1 MDELEL
7 LLRKNKLDILII
19 KAMHECDKPK
29 VPKGKLEALETLK
42 DTLELILELSQEIRD
57 LTQVIRK
64 LKLDNAI
71 SYRDNAE
78 LKVKISNLEELN
90 KFE

>member
-19 KAMHECDKPK
+19 RAMHECDKGK

-42 DTLELILELSQEIRD
+42 DTLELILELIQEIRD
-57 LTQVIRK
+57 
-64 LKLDNAI
+64 
-71 SYRDNAE
+71 
-78 LKVKISNLEELN
+78 
-90 KFE
+90 

>member
-19 KAMHECDKPK
+19 KAMHECDKVN

-71 SYRDNAE
+71 SYRDNAK

-90 KFE
+90 KF

>member
-19 KAMHECDKPK
+19 KAMHECDKGK

-42 DTLELILELSQEIRD
+42 DTLELILELSQEIRN

-71 SYRDNAE
+71 SYRDNAK